1 MTATNNTPLDAQQ
14 LLRLLCRAALL
25 PDGDFPAGL
34 ARELAALQG
43 VAEAR
48 FTTDLPL
55 PDAAQDAR

>member
-43 VAEAR
+43 VA
-48 FTTDLPL
+48 
-55 PDAAQDAR
+55 